1 MTERREKQRE
11 AGQAEEEGSVHP
23 KLSWIQILIL
33 FCTNSVQRNLCEPQF
48 PNLGN
53 GDNDHTNS

>member
-11 AGQAEEEGSVHP
+11 AGQAEEEGSVRP

-33 FCTNSVQRNLCEPQF
+33 FCTNSVQCNLSEPQF
-48 PNLGN
+48 PSLGN
-53 GDNDHTNS
+53 EDNDHTDS